1 MITAKDAL
9 NNALESEYVK
19 NWLEEVN
26 REIIKVSVSGGFS
39 ISKRVRSVSA
49 FLIIRKLH
57 SLGYRAEWNTFWCRI
72 EIEWL

>member
-26 REIIKVSVSGGFS
+26 REIIKVSVSGQKGSQRECFFNNT
-39 ISKRVRSVSA
+39 KA
-49 FLIIRKLH
+49 
-57 SLGYRAEWNTFWCRI
+57 SLFGI
-72 EIEWL
+72 